1 MILSTLHTSPKGALP
16 SQRRDAWVRKV
27 RGGGGYSD
35 FLRLL
40 KAMIDLESLRLG
52 VGAALQTLFGRLISL
67 SLSFLSILFL

>member
-27 RGGGGYSD
+27 RGGGYSD

-67 SLSFLSILFL
+67 SLSFLSLLFL